1 MPRFCDERELAA
13 NGGPGEAEGGRSADQ
28 SPFPFLFGEAK
39 SERTGVGSLSPR
51 GRGKLLADVDLLGDL
66 ASDGELCIRSRR
78 GSKDVGEREEGVG
91 ISIVVDERVGDD
103 PRGGSFWRT
112 HVVEDRLLVG

>member
-13 NGGPGEAEGGRSADQ
+13 NGGGEAERGRSADQ
-28 SPFPFLFGEAK
+28 SPFLFLFGEAK

-78 GSKDVGEREEGVG
+78 GSKMCEREEGVG